1 MQNFT
6 QYRNVHDT
14 LEQLTCLFFRIRCCI
29 NSYAA
34 CYAPLMRTKILR
46 QLLNLFRAHSIGSL
60 LIVRFL
66 NLLILQRVAVTMP
79 SFFKKLAYIL
89 CLSVFL
95 QACNSLPSFSN
106 ATESKDDYAGW
117 TVEQFVSASKEQLAE
132 ENYKKAIKL
141 LEQLD
146 SRYPFGQ
153 HSAQTQLD
161 LTYAY
166 YKNGDSEAAIASAN
180 RFIKT
185 HPRHP
190 NVDYA
195 YYLKALINFNRE
207 LGFVDRYIPSDST
220 QRDTVFTETALLS
233 FEELV
238 RRFPNS
244 QYVTDS
250 EQRMIFLRNALARHE
265 LHVARFYMDREAY
278 IAAANRAN
286 YVIEHYEMTP
296 AVPYALEIQ
305 IEAYT
310 ILGLQELADDS
321 TRIFKFNYPNGPE
334 YPEADPSDVVVVPFI
349 WDVLGFDD

>member
-1 MQNFT
+1 M
-6 QYRNVHDT
+6 HD
-14 LEQLTCLFFRIRCCI
+14 
-29 NSYAA
+29 
-34 CYAPLMRTKILR
+34 
-46 QLLNLFRAHSIGSL
+46 
-60 LIVRFL
+60 
-66 NLLILQRVAVTMP
+66 LLILQRVTVSMP
-79 SFFKKLAYIL
+79 SIFHKLAFIL
-89 CLSVFL
+89 CLSLFL
-95 QACNSLPSFSN
+95 QACNSLPSLPSFLSS
-106 ATESKDDYAGW
+106 SKDKGDDYAGW
-117 TVEQFVSASKEQLAE
+117 TEEQFIITSKEELAN

-146 SRYPFGQ
+146 SRYPFGP

-166 YKNGDSEAAIASAN
+166 YKNGDSEAALASAD

-195 YYLKALINFNRE
+195 YYLKALINFNRK
-207 LGFVDRYIPSDST
+207 LGFVERFIPSDNT
-220 QRDTVFTETALLS
+220 QRDTVFTETAYLS

-244 QYVTDS
+244 QYVADS
-250 EQRMIFLRNALARHE
+250 EQRMVYLRNALARHE
-265 LHVARFYMDREAY
+265 LHIARFYMDREAY

-286 YVIEHYEMTP
+286 YIIEHYENTP

-305 IEAYT
+305 IKAYE
-310 ILGLQELADDS
+310 ILGLQELADNS
-321 TRIFKFNYPNGPE
+321 TRIYEYNYPDGPQF
-334 YPEADPSDVVVVPFI
+334 PEADPSDMVVVPFI